1 MTLESPNLART
12 GERKQERE
20 LCSRCHRVTPQSC
33 LCSALPAAKL
43 PSLSHT
49 IVVILQH
56 PHEFQHKTNRSVP
69 LLDLCL
75 PLELCVGRRLGDQ
88 IPDKV
93 QAWLRPPHLPILI
106 FPRLPEERNDVS
118 KKVFNLSEIQDKI
131 SEWRQKGRTLT
142 EKEATTTAD
151 TPKVVLLVL
160 DATWKYA
167 KEMHRANGI
176 NYPSHM
182 LRMSLD
188 GEADLPSDFQPRR
201 FELRT
206 TPQTHESSGWMSTAE
221 CVSWIVSKLE
231 NQASI
236 YEATIQVLDAAVL
249 QHRSFIAENMKKR
262 DGTSEEPRSTKKRRG
277 GLCKQDDR

>member
-1 MTLESPNLART
+1 MTLESMAGT
-12 GERKQERE
+12 EERKQRE
-20 LCSRCHRVTPQSC
+20 LCSRCRRVTPRSC
-33 LCSALPAAKL
+33 LCQALPAERPIL
-43 PSLSHT
+43 SLT
-49 IVVILQH
+49 KVVVLQH

-88 IPDKV
+88 IPETI

-106 FPRLPEERNDVS
+106 FPKLPEERDDLLS
-118 KKVFNLSEIQDKI
+118 KKVLNLSEIQNKI
-131 SEWRQKGRTLT
+131 SEWQQKGHTLT
-142 EKEATTTAD
+142 KESTSLG

-167 KEMHRANGI
+167 KEMHRANAI
-176 NYPSHM
+176 HYPSHM

-188 GEADLPSDFQPRR
+188 GEDDLPRDFQPRR

-206 TPQTHESSGWMSTAE
+206 TPQRDESSSGWMSTAE

-231 NQASI
+231 NQPAI
-236 YEATIQVLDAAVL
+236 YHATIQVLDAAVL
-249 QHRSFIAENMKKR
+249 QHRSFIAENKKKR
-262 DGTSEEPRSTKKRRG
+262 NGESEEPRAQKKQRRAA
-277 GLCKQDDR
+277 